1 MVYFQTFEKSNHEE
15 IPTRKSIFQKTQRA
29 LLKKLQKTKKLF
41 QQTLQKRKEKLFNKL
56 NASFVF
62 DNKLFCKSLKPSFS
76 NIKLVEGD
84 KLRQDD
90 SEVEKEL
97 NNFFKEAVLKKYYN

>member
-56 NASFVF
+56 NTSFVF
-62 DNKLFCKSLKPSFS
+62 DNKLFCKSLKPFFS

-84 KLRQDD
+84 KLR
-90 SEVEKEL
+90 
-97 NNFFKEAVLKKYYN
+97 